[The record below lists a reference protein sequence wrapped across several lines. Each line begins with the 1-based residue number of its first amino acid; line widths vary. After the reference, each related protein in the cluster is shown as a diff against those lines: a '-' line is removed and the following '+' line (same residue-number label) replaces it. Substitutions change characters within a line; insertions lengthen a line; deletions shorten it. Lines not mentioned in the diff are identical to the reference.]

1 MYNIGTKKL
10 SNGVF
15 QSFEEK
21 TALQLREL
29 GYHVPVPHS
38 LLQTKKNSDNNS
50 YSLWVKKVHC
60 IKITTMI

>member
-1 MYNIGTKKL
+1 MDKVLMYNIGTKKL

-15 QSFEEK
+15 QSLEEK

-38 LLQTKKNSDNNS
+38 LLQTNKNSDNNS
-50 YSLWVKKVHC
+50 YSL
-60 IKITTMI
+60 